1 MNKLKYIIIAV
12 VMMVVSSCNDWLTI
26 KPKDK
31 VEKTKLYETEDGFW
45 QALNGLYDKLRG
57 SMYYHTYNI
66 PWMATSDRLVGV
78 WEDKGELTLSGRL
91 EAHMYN
97 ETNVDGL
104 MEIHFLNFYQVIAHA
119 NTILAYVDNVSFLSS
134 QAHALIKGEA
144 LAIRA
149 FMHFELIRTWGP
161 MPNSVEDGY
170 AYLPYVRDVSRNAH
184 DYSNYADY
192 MNMLLADLT
201 EAENLLA
208 EYDPI
213 LTYSNAELNVNSL
226 LGGYDRL
233 DYNYRQ
239 HHMNYYGVCA
249 LRARVALWMGD
260 VQNAITYARTVI
272 NATNE
277 DGTKKFTLGVSDD
290 VTTAGSEDNNNNS
303 LPTEH
308 VFGTYVEDFNW
319 DELFASNTQGEHL
332 YMSAS
337 KLTDI
342 YSYNSNDWRAE
353 KWYVPFEDYVTT
365 VKFRH
370 RINFWLPFI
379 RLSEMYLI
387 LAEELPIS
395 EANVVYQEFCSLKG
409 LPTVQLT
416 ENERQIEILMEYYKE
431 FIAEGQLFFVNKR
444 MEIRKVLWLDEDM
457 AEQQYVLPLPDR
469 ETNF

>member
-1 MNKLKYIIIAV
+1 
-12 VMMVVSSCNDWLTI
+12 
-26 KPKDK
+26 
-31 VEKTKLYETEDGFW
+31 
-45 QALNGLYDKLRG
+45 
-57 SMYYHTYNI
+57 
-66 PWMATSDRLVGV
+66 
-78 WEDKGELTLSGRL
+78 
-91 EAHMYN
+91 
-97 ETNVDGL
+97 
-104 MEIHFLNFYQVIAHA
+104 
-119 NTILAYVDNVSFLSS
+119 
-134 QAHALIKGEA
+134 
-144 LAIRA
+144 
-149 FMHFELIRTWGP
+149 

-192 MNMLLADLT
+192 LNMLLADLT

-387 LAEELPIS
+387 AFMAALKCKK
-395 EANVVYQEFCSLKG
+395 NVVFYGNLDFFTYLKMIIEYGISFEAMAGERIKVSYSTDLDALKSLDNRYVVIGTYNEIPDVFGLSEKSSFAIITAATYFNPLKG
-409 LPTVQLT
+409 QLNAHNVKFVTVEDYPELQGYGHAFWGDVEKLNTILKQKPMFIPTHCPVYMIDDVRALADFCRVKLIGHT
-416 ENERQIEILMEYYKE
+416 PKNNQIYKLQKHGAKLVSD
-431 FIAEGQLFFVNKR
+431 FPAKWLVVLYHSLDYASFVEVWQKR
-444 MEIRKVLWLDEDM
+444 TSGLGLLKRTISRKRCQKRFKAFLIKRKRRTY
-457 AEQQYVLPLPDR
+457 EQ
-469 ETNF
+469 N

>member
-1 MNKLKYIIIAV
+1 
-12 VMMVVSSCNDWLTI
+12 
-26 KPKDK
+26 
-31 VEKTKLYETEDGFW
+31 
-45 QALNGLYDKLRG
+45 
-57 SMYYHTYNI
+57 
-66 PWMATSDRLVGV
+66 
-78 WEDKGELTLSGRL
+78 
-91 EAHMYN
+91 
-97 ETNVDGL
+97 
-104 MEIHFLNFYQVIAHA
+104 MEPR
-119 NTILAYVDNVSFLSS
+119 S
-134 QAHALIKGEA
+134 
-144 LAIRA
+144 
-149 FMHFELIRTWGP
+149 
-161 MPNSVEDGY
+161 
-170 AYLPYVRDVSRNAH
+170 
-184 DYSNYADY
+184 
-192 MNMLLADLT
+192 
-201 EAENLLA
+201 
-208 EYDPI
+208 
-213 LTYSNAELNVNSL
+213 
-226 LGGYDRL
+226 
-233 DYNYRQ
+233 
-239 HHMNYYGVCA
+239 
-249 LRARVALWMGD
+249 
-260 VQNAITYARTVI
+260 
-272 NATNE
+272 
-277 DGTKKFTLGVSDD
+277 FTLGVSDD

-370 RINFWLPFI
+370 RKNFWLPFI

-444 MEIRKVLWLDEDM
+444 MGIRKVLWLDEDM